1 MLEKDSSSIQIFN
14 SSFVDDIKDLYI
26 NKTNKKSYLVVYT
39 YNDKKKFFVLV
50 HLLIILKV
58 SQNISSYLAIFIQN
72 NCNNNIKFYL

>member
-39 YNDKKKFFVLV
+39 YNDKKKIFVLV